1 MNMETLKQLRNQNL
15 QLESQLVE
23 MRDSDEQKTR
33 TKTKQW
39 ERTIEDLT
47 RDLKE
52 ARATIVEKDN
62 VF

>member
-1 MNMETLKQLRNQNL
+1 METLKQLRNQNL

>member
-1 MNMETLKQLRNQNL
+1 M
-15 QLESQLVE
+15 QLEAQLVE
-23 MRDSDEQKTR
+23 MRDSDEQKSK
-33 TKTKQW
+33 TKSKQW

-62 VF
+62 DF